1 MRFKLFFI
9 LSLSCLIPVGTH
21 VRALADEASGKPNVI
36 FFLSD
41 DQRADFLGCAGH
53 PVLRTPNIDKLARN
67 GVRFTNMFV
76 TTAICAASRASLFT
90 GTVERTHGY
99 TFGMPPIP
107 KSLITSSYPAVLK
120 ASGYRTGFV
129 GKFGVGVM
137 KGAQAEMFDM
147 FVPLN
152 RTPYFKKQ
160 PDGSERH
167 VSEIAGDKAIAFLK
181 ERPDKA
187 QPFCLS
193 VSFNAPHAEDNDKEN
208 QFPWPKAMDGLYDD
222 VEIPAPELTDAALL
236 DTQPDFLKNS
246 LNRERWFWRWDTSE
260 KYQKNV
266 RAYYRMISGV
276 DNVIGRVLAEVA
288 RLGLSE
294 NTVVIFSGDN
304 GYYRGDRNFAG
315 KWSHYEEALRVP
327 LVIYDP
333 RIPALSDQSKT
344 SSDMTLNIDIPATIV
359 DIAGVTKPQAYQGA
373 SLLPTVRGEIVDGWR
388 GDMFCEHLM
397 NHKQI
402 PKWEGVRNSRY
413 KYARYFDQEPPYEF
427 LHDLQIDPREVRNLA
442 TDDHFSSILDQLRQ
456 RCDALKDGYAKA
468 GEAARAASDSN

>member
-1 MRFKLFFI
+1 MNPKLSVFLF
-9 LSLSCLIPVGTH
+9 LACLT
-21 VRALADEASGKPNVI
+21 ASGVPARAQAEAVGGQPNVI

-53 PVLRTPNIDKLARN
+53 QVLRTPNIDKLARN

-99 TFGMPPIP
+99 TFGAPPIP

-129 GKFGVGVM
+129 GKFGVGVV
-137 KGAQAEMFDM
+137 KGAQAEMFDT

-167 VSEIAGDKAIAFLK
+167 VSEITGDKAVEFLNG
-181 ERPDKA
+181 RPDQA

-208 QFPWPKAMDGLYDD
+208 HYPWPKAMDGLYDD
-222 VEIPAPELTDAALL
+222 VEIPAPELTDPALL
-236 DTQPDFLKNS
+236 DAQPDFLKNS
-246 LNRERWFWRWDTSE
+246 MNRERWFWRWDTPE
-260 KYQKNV
+260 KFQKNV

-276 DNVIGRVLAEVA
+276 DNVIGRVLAEVE
-288 RLGLSE
+288 RLGLSQ

-333 RIPALSDQSKT
+333 RVPALADRSKT
-344 SSDMTLNIDIPATIV
+344 ASDMVLNIDIAATIV
-359 DIAGVTKPQAYQGA
+359 DIARVPKPSAFQGV

-388 GDMFCEHLM
+388 GEIFCEHLM
-397 NHKQI
+397 NHALI
-402 PKWEGVRNSRY
+402 PKWEGVRDGRY
-413 KYARYFDQEPPYEF
+413 KYARYFEQDPPFEF
-427 LHDLQIDPREVRNLA
+427 LHDLKADPRELTNLVNDEKYVSVMA
-442 TDDHFSSILDQLRQ
+442 QLRQ
-456 RCDALKDGYAKA
+456 RCNVLRDGYAKA
-468 GEAARAASDSN
+468 GEMARAASDSE